1 MQNAFK
7 RLDLWEQNTYISV
20 GENNYYKVYFT
31 ALYFVSRHTDRLWHL
46 KLFMEYD
53 NACYLYPL

>member
-1 MQNAFK
+1 MQHAFK
-7 RLDLWEQNTYISV
+7 RLDLWEQNTYISL
-20 GENNYYKVYFT
+20 GENNLYKVYFT
-31 ALYFVSRHTDRLWHL
+31 VLYFVSRHTVGLWHL